1 MVEVV
6 ADVVKNRLQ
15 SLKALAICSGHL
27 ADTVHKHGVKCGKVA
42 TKFSSFPSFTDS
54 VQPIFR
60 GSSTHSC

>member
-1 MVEVV
+1 MVKVV

-42 TKFSSFPSFTDS
+42 T
-54 VQPIFR
+54 
-60 GSSTHSC
+60 